1 MKRIYCR
8 ELEKTEVAG
17 KQWDAYVL
25 QHPRAQHYHLSGWAE
40 VIERA
45 YRHRAQYL
53 VAESDEGRLRG
64 VLPLIE
70 MRRCGLGHV
79 AASMPFLDY
88 GGICAADTEA
98 EQVLLDAALAY
109 CGKAGIR
116 TLDLRHYTPSGLN
129 LQAFDQKVTLILSLP
144 REAEHLWRG
153 LQAKVRNQ
161 VRKAQ
166 KSELTVRWTGAEGL
180 PDFYRVW
187 TENMRDLGSPA
198 HSLRFFRTVFDV
210 FPSTRL
216 ALVDAGD
223 AVIGGAVCLY
233 FRDTVLVPWASSLRS
248 FFRYCP
254 NNLLYWEVLRAACDA
269 GYQRFDFG
277 RSSYD
282 TGTYR
287 FKKQWGAV
295 EHALSWEGWS
305 AHAEAKPIADASH
318 GPYGRAMQLWQR
330 LPLPVANWLGPSIR
344 RYLSN

>member
-1 MKRIYCR
+1 MDYRAFDH
-8 ELEKTEVAG
+8 TEVAC

-25 QHPRAQHYHLSGWAE
+25 QHPQAQHYHLSGWAQ

-45 YRHRAQYL
+45 YGHRSVSL
-53 VAESDEGRLRG
+53 VAEDGEGEIKG

-70 MRRCGLGHV
+70 MRRWVLGHV

-88 GGICAADTEA
+88 GGMCADEVSVR
-98 EQVLLDAALAY
+98 QGLLDAALAH
-109 CGKAGIR
+109 CAQAGIK
-116 TLDLRHYTPSGLN
+116 TLDLRHYTPSGLD
-129 LQAFDQKVTLILSLP
+129 LQPFDQKVTLVLP
-144 REAEHLWRG
+144 LLDEAGHLWKG
-153 LQAKVRNQ
+153 LNAKVRNQ
-161 VRKAQ
+161 VRKAE
-166 KSELTVRWTGAEGL
+166 KSGLAFQWAGTEKL

-187 TENMRDLGSPA
+187 SENMRDLGSPV
-198 HSLRFFRTVFDV
+198 HSLRFFRAVFAC

-216 ALVDAGD
+216 ALVYAGD
-223 AVIGGAVCLY
+223 DVIGGAVCLY

-254 NNLLYWEVLRAACDA
+254 NNLLYWEAIRAACEA
-269 GYQRFDFG
+269 GYRRFDFG

-295 EHALSWEGWS
+295 EHGLSWECWS
-305 AHAEAKPIADASH
+305 AHEAARPIVEASH
-318 GPYGRAMQLWQR
+318 GPYGRAVQVWQR
-330 LPLPVANWLGPSIR
+330 LPLPVANRLGPWIR

>member
-1 MKRIYCR
+1 M
-8 ELEKTEVAG
+8 
-17 KQWDAYVL
+17 L
-25 QHPRAQHYHLSGWAE
+25 QQPQAQHYHLSGWAQ

-45 YRHRAQYL
+45 YGHQSVYW
-53 VAESDEGRLRG
+53 VAEDEEGIQG
-64 VLPLIE
+64 ILPLIE
-70 MRRCGLGHV
+70 MRRWGLGHV

-88 GGICAADTEA
+88 GGICAVDRVAC
-98 EQVLLDAALAY
+98 QNLLDAALAY
-109 CGKAGIR
+109 CARAGIE
-116 TLDLRHYTPSGLN
+116 TLDLRHYDPSGLD
-129 LQAFDQKVTLILSLP
+129 LQRFDQKFTLILSLAHGVE
-144 REAEHLWRG
+144 RLWQG
-153 LQAKVRNQ
+153 FPAKVRNQ

-166 KSELTVRWTGAEGL
+166 KSDLAVRWAGVEGL

-198 HSLRFFRTVFDV
+198 HSQHFFRTVFDV

-216 ALVDAGD
+216 ALVCA
-223 AVIGGAVCLY
+223 AEEVIGGAVCLY

-254 NNLLYWEVLRAACDA
+254 NNLLYWEVMRTACET
-269 GYQRFDFG
+269 GYRRFDFG

-305 AHAEAKPIADASH
+305 AHDVAKPIVDASH
-318 GPYGRAMQLWQR
+318 GPYGRAMQLWQH
-330 LPLPVANWLGPSIR
+330 LPLPVANWLGPAVR